1 MDADLPLAQSGAMPA
16 GSSLG
21 GAPIYPSTPGGVQG
35 WTGFDE
41 DDEEQLAIGTGSASR
56 GAGAKQKGKRKARD
70 CWEGVLTMTGIKKKA
85 LTGERTI
92 HIGDQSKNA
101 ASAFINNYVSTS
113 KYNLVT
119 FLPKFFFG
127 QSRFFAVCYILK
139 WPVANRTIQ
148 QIRKFVLPLLWY
160 AFSNYKT
167 CPLAD
172 ISATACIQQIP
183 NVSPTNRYTT
193 IVPLAAVLLVAAIKE
208 MQEDIVSTAA
218 EECRSD

>member
-1 MDADLPLAQSGAMPA
+1 MTIRIATSLDTSQCMRSFSFPQADRALGDSDDPSTTRAPIVKNRASIPGLNRAPDSMDADLPLAQSGAMPA

-21 GAPIYPSTPGGVQG
+21 ASPIYPSPGGVQG

-70 CWEGVLTMTGIKKKA
+70 CWDGILTMTGVKKKA

-101 ASAFINNYVSTS
+101 SSAFINNYVSTS
-113 KYNLVT
+113 KYNLIT

-127 QSRFFAVCYILK
+127 QSQFC
-139 WPVANRTIQ
+139 
-148 QIRKFVLPLLWY
+148 
-160 AFSNYKT
+160 
-167 CPLAD
+167 
-172 ISATACIQQIP
+172 
-183 NVSPTNRYTT
+183 
-193 IVPLAAVLLVAAIKE
+193 
-208 MQEDIVSTAA
+208 
-218 EECRSD
+218 